1 MQNDCSHSL
10 IINIMPFV
18 SDNIVKIFTL
28 PAAVVAKYCDGET
41 THMIF
46 TKFLCMLTMAVARSS
61 SSKVT
66 KFQGEWAILGVFFPI
81 DNAL

>member
-1 MQNDCSHSL
+1 MQNSSSHSL
-10 IINIMPFV
+10 IINIVPFV
-18 SDNIVKIFTL
+18 SHNIVKIFSS
-28 PAAVVAKYCDGET
+28 PAAVVVKYCDGET
-41 THMIF
+41 MHVIF
-46 TKFLCMLTMAVARSS
+46 TKFFCMLTMAVARSS